1 MTPRRKSQR
10 VFRGKELL
18 QIALPLG
25 GIGAGCICLNGY
37 GGLQDFSI
45 RHAPANS
52 AMPDR
57 YQPLDAGF
65 AILHFTSE
73 NQTRLVEGP
82 FPPEKIY
89 NLGLKS
95 QGYNG
100 GGHEGLPRFREC
112 SFKGEYP
119 FGMVELSDPELPVV
133 VSITGFNPFIPLDD
147 LNSGIP
153 CAILEYTLHNPS
165 GRKVA
170 YEFSYH
176 LSHLAQKG
184 AETGARSEAIPGL
197 GIYFWNEAPAVS
209 PAYGS
214 AALGILGMEPLLKA
228 RWLRGGWFD
237 AISALW
243 REVSTGNFQPADGLP
258 AGSKAARNGG
268 SLLLKGELAPGE
280 SITYPVVITWHFPNI
295 TVVPGSSTGT
305 EASATG
311 GISQIQT
318 VWRPF
323 YAMQWKDARE
333 VLLYVR
339 DHYADL
345 RDQTQSFHDAL
356 FASTLPAPV
365 LDAVSANLS
374 ILKSPTV
381 LRYENGDLWGWEGC
395 FCDGGCCPGSC
406 THVWNYAQSIP
417 HLFPALERTLRQRE
431 LEGSMDGRGHI
442 NFRASPLGLPTAHDF
457 HAAADGQLG
466 GIMKVFREWQICGDR
481 NWLERMYPLAKQ
493 SLDFCI
499 AQWDP
504 HHVGLIEEPHHN
516 TYDIEF
522 WGPDGLCSSFY
533 LGALAALSALARD
546 AGHPEDAALYDE
558 LAKKGS
564 QAIEARLF
572 TGEYYRQE
580 IMVQGLRDE
589 KNFTIPEEDSEEVR
603 LLKAE
608 GPKYQI
614 GFGCLSDGV
623 FGAWLT
629 QLCGLETAQN
639 RASIRSHLAA
649 VYRHNFKPS
658 LWTHANPQR
667 PGYALGDE
675 PGLLLCTWP
684 NDSKPTLPF
693 VYSDEVWTGIEYQ
706 VASHLIA
713 EGMVAE
719 GLTIVEAVRSRYNG
733 LVRNPWNEYECGSYY
748 ARAMSSYALLIALS
762 GFRYASPTRTLF
774 LAPRIETEPFTC
786 FFSTAS
792 GWGTF
797 TLRADRFEVQL
808 VAGELAIDTMRI
820 TRRGQFINLHPA
832 LVIRAGEE
840 TSISLAGENS

>member
-1 MTPRRKSQR
+1 MTPRRKSQH

-57 YQPLDAGF
+57 HQTLDAGF
-65 AILHFTSE
+65 AILHIPSE

-95 QGYNG
+95 QGYRD
-100 GGHEGLPRFREC
+100 GGHEGLPRFRKC
-112 SFKGEYP
+112 SFQGEYP
-119 FGMVELSDPELPVV
+119 FGTAKLSDPDLPLAVT
-133 VSITGFNPFIPLDD
+133 ITGFNPFIPLDD
-147 LNSGIP
+147 VNSGIP

-165 GRKVA
+165 GRMVP
-170 YEFSYH
+170 YQFSYH

-184 AETGARSEAIPGL
+184 AETSTRSESIPGF
-197 GIYFWNEAPAVS
+197 GINFWNEAPAVS

-214 AALGILGMEPLLKA
+214 AALGILPALGPQAQVSSQPVIKA

-243 REVSTGNFQPADGLP
+243 REVSTGNFQPADGLQANGKP
-258 AGSKAARNGG
+258 ARDGG
-268 SLLLKGELAPGE
+268 SLMVMGELAPGT
-280 SITYPVVITWHFPNI
+280 SITYPVIIAWHFPNI
-295 TVVPGSSTGT
+295 T
-305 EASATG
+305 ESAATDNV
-311 GISQIQT
+311 SQVQT
-318 VWRPF
+318 VWHPF
-323 YAMQWKDARE
+323 YARQWKDARA
-333 VLLYVR
+333 VLFYVR
-339 DHYADL
+339 EHYADL
-345 RDQTQSFHDAL
+345 RQRTQSFHDTL
-356 FASTLPAPV
+356 FSSTLPASV
-365 LDAVSANLS
+365 LDAVSANLA

-395 FCDGGCCPGSC
+395 FCDSGCCPGSC

-417 HLFPALERTLRQRE
+417 CLFPSLERTLRQRE
-431 LEGSMDGRGHI
+431 LEESMDACGHI
-442 NFRASPLGLPTAHDF
+442 NFRASPPGLPTSHDF

-466 GIMKVFREWQICGDR
+466 GIMKVYREWQSSGDR
-481 NWLERMYPLAKQ
+481 LWLERMYPLARR
-493 SLDFCI
+493 SMDFCI

-504 HHVGLIEEPHHN
+504 RHIGLIEEPHHN

-533 LGALAALSALARD
+533 LGALAAMSALARES
-546 AGHPEDAALYDE
+546 GHLEDAVSYDE
-558 LAKKGS
+558 LAQKG
-564 QAIEARLF
+564 AIQIESRLF
-572 TGEYYRQE
+572 NGEYYQQE
-580 IMVQGLRDE
+580 VMVKGLRDE
-589 KNFTIPEEDSEEVR
+589 KLFVIPDDDSDEAR

-614 GFGCLSDGV
+614 GPGCLSDGV
-623 FGAWLT
+623 FGAWLA
-629 QLCGLETAQN
+629 QLCGIESTQKHS
-639 RASIRSHLAA
+639 SIHSHLAA
-649 VYRHNFKPS
+649 VYRHNFKAS
-658 LWTHANPQR
+658 LRTHANPQR

-684 NDSKPTLPF
+684 NGGKPTLPF

-713 EGMVAE
+713 EGMVDE
-719 GLTIVEAVRSRYNG
+719 GLTIVEAIRSRYDG
-733 LVRNPWNEYECGSYY
+733 HTRNPWNEYECGNYY
-748 ARAMSSYALLIALS
+748 ARAMSSYALLIAIS
-762 GFRYASPTRTLF
+762 GFRYSAPTHTLTI
-774 LAPRIETEPFTC
+774 APRLETDPFTC

-797 TLRADRFEVQL
+797 TLHANRLEVRL
-808 VAGELAIDTMRI
+808 AAGELNVDHLQVRGKPI
-820 TRRGQFINLHPA
+820 TIHSRLT
-832 LVIRAGEE
+832 IRTGKKISVPLSGEK
-840 TSISLAGENS
+840 S